1 MPKRPKHPVPA
12 YVRDALSESGLKDAY
27 DSRPP
32 YQRNDYIRWIESAK
46 REETRRKRLSRM
58 LDELGR
64 GDVYMNMAWKPVRRK
79 KEEKAAVSRSARAA
93 ARAGREREIL
103 LFESL
108 EEWEGW
114 LEENH
119 ESSPGIWIKFAKK
132 GSGASSVSRDEALEA
147 ALCYGWIDGQAD
159 KLDDKYWIVKHTP
172 RGKRSTWSKRNRGI
186 VERLTREGRMR
197 PPGLRKVDE
206 AKRDGRWD
214 GAYDSP
220 ANMTIPEDFLKE
232 LSRDAKAEA
241 FFRTLNKV
249 NRYAIA
255 WRLQTAKK
263 PETRERR
270 MKAILGMMKRG
281 EKLHG

>member
-1 MPKRPKHPVPA
+1 MLKRPKHPAPA
-12 YVRDALSESGLKDAY
+12 YVREALSGGGLEDAY

-46 REETRRKRLSRM
+46 REETRRKRLTQM

-64 GDVYMNMAWKPVRRK
+64 GDVYMNMAWKPGRRK

-93 ARAGREREIL
+93 VREREIL

-114 LEENH
+114 LAEKH

-132 GSGASSVSRDEALEA
+132 GSGASSVSRGEALEA
-147 ALCYGWIDGQAD
+147 ALSYGWIDGQAD
-159 KLDDKYWIVKHTP
+159 KLDERYWIVKHTP

-186 VERLTREGRMR
+186 VERLTRERRMR
-197 PPGLRKVDE
+197 PPGLRRVEE
-206 AKRDGRWD
+206 AKSDGRWD

-220 ANMTIPEDFLKE
+220 ANMTMPEDFLKE

-241 FFRTLNKV
+241 FFRTLNKA

-255 WRLQTAKK
+255 WRLRTAKK

-270 MKAILGMMKRG
+270 MKAILGMMNRG